1 MLTNAKL
8 NTTRTNT
15 RLTPTQISN
24 VFRLQAQHQLSAKS
38 KAKRDK
44 QATHKDTH
52 KEDTHKDK
60 KEAFNKKETS
70 KWLLDC
76 RHTNRLVSNL

>member
-52 KEDTHKDK
+52 KDK
-60 KEAFNKKETS
+60 KEALNKKETL

>member
-52 KEDTHKDK
+52 KDK
-60 KEAFNKKETS
+60 KEALNKKETS

>member
-24 VFRLQAQHQLSAKS
+24 VFRLQAQQQLSAKS

-44 QATHKDTH
+44 QATPKDTH
-52 KEDTHKDK
+52 KDNN
-60 KEAFNKKETS
+60 AALNKKETL